1 MYYTIIMIKQGRTKQ
16 GKFLPKS
23 EEHRQVRSIRLTDN
37 SWEALGKFADYRG
50 ITRADLLE
58 EWFKEGSFIYEKR
71 IKRLESELENYRS
84 LDIDKL
90 NKIAFERCITLNELV
105 DGLLSQNDQPK
116 VNPLGSKFTK
126 HDLEEFRDQAL
137 SSLPVSSKTTT
148 YKRAQDALNNFI
160 RLIGFG

>member
-1 MYYTIIMIKQGRTKQ
+1 MYCTIIMIKQGRSKK

-23 EEHRQVRSIRLTDN
+23 NDYRQVRSIRLTDS
-37 SWEALGKFADYRG
+37 SWEALGELASNRG

-58 EWFKEGSFIYEKR
+58 EWFNGGSFIYEKH
-71 IKRLESELENYRS
+71 IKDLESELENYRS

-105 DGLLSQNDQPK
+105 DDLLSQNSQSK
-116 VNPLGSKFTK
+116 TNSLGSKFTK
-126 HDLEEFRDQAL
+126 QDLEEFRNQAL
-137 SSLPVSSKTTT
+137 SLLPVSSKTTT

>member
-1 MYYTIIMIKQGRTKQ
+1 MIKQGRTKQ

-23 EEHRQVRSIRLTDN
+23 DDYRQVRSIRLTDN
-37 SWEALGKFADYRG
+37 SWEVLGKLAECRG

-58 EWFKEGSFIYEKR
+58 EWFNGGSFIYEKR
-71 IKRLESELENYRS
+71 IKDLESELESYRS

-105 DGLLSQNDQPK
+105 DDLLSQDNQPK

-126 HDLEEFRDQAL
+126 QDLEELRNQAL